1 VLIAWFRLSEHWSR
15 TQVTGMITAIL
26 AVIFVVI
33 G

>member
-1 VLIAWFRLSEHWSR
+1 VLIARFRLSEHWSR